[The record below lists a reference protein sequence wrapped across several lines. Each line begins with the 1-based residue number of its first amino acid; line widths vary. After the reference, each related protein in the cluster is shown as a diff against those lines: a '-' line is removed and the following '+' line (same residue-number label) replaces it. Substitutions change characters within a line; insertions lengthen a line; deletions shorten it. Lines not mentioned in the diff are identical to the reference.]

1 MKKKIL
7 IGVVIIVISFIAIMA
22 YRVLN
27 SRPLSP
33 VQTAVY
39 NYQGIDMKVVYCSPF
54 KKGRL
59 LFGDVKDSPLVPNG
73 KYWRL
78 GANDATEVSFNK
90 NIDFAGRPVN
100 AGRYRM
106 YAVPNHD
113 SWNIRLNSE
122 LGKFGYNEPNYSLDV
137 VTVDVPVETTSSE
150 LEQFTISFDT
160 VDSSGV
166 KMIFKWDRTLVRVP
180 LMVQGNL

>member
-78 GANDATEVSFNK
+78 GANEATEVTFSR
-90 NIDFAGRPVN
+90 DVSFAGKPLKS
-100 AGRYRM
+100 GTYRM
-106 YAVPNHD
+106 YAVPND
-113 SWNIRLNSE
+113 QAWTIALNSE
-122 LGKFGYNEPNYSLDV
+122 LGKWGYDEPNHGKDILS
-137 VTVDVPVETTSSE
+137 VDVPVQSATAPK
-150 LEQFTISFDT
+150 EQFTIGFQS
-160 VDSSGV
+160 DSSGV
-166 KMIFKWDRTLVRVP
+166 NMDIAWDKLRLSVP
-180 LMVQGNL
+180 IAVQ